1 VQIYLEAHGA
11 DCVGDKDE
19 AVVVGLVGHPQGG
32 GVGVD
37 PVSNNSIPNLD
48 ILCPLATIPY
58 KPPENQPCLSAT
70 IPFEP
75 KPSSLITDNSKTH

>member
-1 VQIYLEAHGA
+1 VPSYLEAHGA
-11 DCVGDKDE
+11 DCVGDEDE

-37 PVSNNSIPNLD
+37 PVGNNSIPNLD

-58 KPPENQPCLSAT
+58 QTYRKPTL
-70 IPFEP
+70 
-75 KPSSLITDNSKTH
+75 LISDDSIRT